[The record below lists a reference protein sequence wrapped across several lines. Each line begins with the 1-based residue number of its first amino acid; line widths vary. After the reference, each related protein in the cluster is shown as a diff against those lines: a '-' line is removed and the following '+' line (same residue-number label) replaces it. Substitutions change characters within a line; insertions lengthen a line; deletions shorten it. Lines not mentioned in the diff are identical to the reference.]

1 MTKSVREIL
10 LHSGDIFLSPSINK
24 FLLTDILGDS
34 KKTFYISNWSII
46 HLISGIILGYI
57 VNQYLVL
64 NTSKLIIDNYYFK
77 MFILHTVWEFWQIFI
92 GMSDPFRLTGNS
104 NLVDIIL
111 DTTLFILGAFI
122 YKVFLSQ

>member
-1 MTKSVREIL
+1 MDQNL
-10 LHSGDIFLSPSINK
+10 INQ
-24 FLLTDILGDS
+24 FD
-34 KKTFYISNWSII
+34 N
-46 HLISGIILGYI
+46 
-57 VNQYLVL
+57 
-64 NTSKLIIDNYYFK
+64 LIIDNYYFK